1 MIMGL
6 RTTALVMAAA
16 ANTVAVNLKCPCDL
30 RTATNGRTTPS
41 TARSSSTVAFV
52 ATGSR
57 TLNPS
62 GGGASKSST
71 AEMDEQETTMIPRPV

>member
-57 TLNPS
+57 TLS
-62 GGGASKSST
+62 IRREGVR
-71 AEMDEQETTMIPRPV
+71 PRAALLRWTSRRPL